1 MGRLSSTSSLNA
13 DWVESATTVVSAGT
27 FSSFELVFWPPQAT
41 NSSMQEMA
49 TKYRFIESLL
59 SNFGKG
65 TNKQEQNQKKSDFS
79 FGFVCFVSFS

>member
-1 MGRLSSTSSLNA
+1 
-13 DWVESATTVVSAGT
+13 
-27 FSSFELVFWPPQAT
+27 
-41 NSSMQEMA
+41 MQEMA
-49 TKYRFIESLL
+49 TKCRFIESLL